1 MRTSTAYFAGA
12 GTVVAAIVAG
22 VSGGL
27 LMGDVISP
35 KSVKQGTELTR
46 LERRMSPEPVAA
58 SVAPSEPVP
67 YLATPQTDRVR
78 RTRRAGSSRIDRG
91 ADGNGQFESTHAPP
105 ADACSRAACRS
116 GLTTRGCGGTAC
128 GA

>member
-67 YLATPQTDRVR
+67 YLATPQLTASVAPVAPVPAASTEA
-78 RTRRAGSSRIDRG
+78 RTETAG
-91 ADGNGQFESTHAPP
+91 
-105 ADACSRAACRS
+105 
-116 GLTTRGCGGTAC
+116 
-128 GA
+128 